1 MIDASYFRKQLSRDV
16 AAAGEPAVLEIR
28 LLNGQFHRVHNVLA
42 VEDGYVSLA
51 VYEQRGKEIQWRENW
66 QEQVFDGKTASDVS
80 RAVVPYESI
89 LDVVV
94 LAGRPVSGQSRIGFG
109 TR

>member
-16 AAAGEPAVLEIR
+16 ADTGGSAVVEVR
-28 LLNGQFHRVHNVLA
+28 LLNGQFHRVHHILG
-42 VEDGYVSLA
+42 VEDGYVTLA
-51 VYEQRGKEIQWRENW
+51 VYELRGTEIQWRENW
-66 QEQVFDGKTASDVS
+66 QEQVFDGNTAIDLS
-80 RAVVPYESI
+80 RALVPYESI

-94 LAGRPVSGQSRIGFG
+94 LAGRQAGAHSRIGFG